1 MVDIYAFLPLYPKSE
16 RRTQVLYL
24 ALLMLFTPEDPSL
37 LLNLPGILLGTED
50 EDARERGDARG
61 NGMCYN

>member
-1 MVDIYAFLPLYPKSE
+1 M
-16 RRTQVLYL
+16 LYL
-24 ALLMLFTPEDPSL
+24 ALLMLFTTEDPSL
-37 LLNLPGILLGTED
+37 LVNLPGILLGTED

>member
-1 MVDIYAFLPLYPKSE
+1 MPFFPFIPSQRED
-16 RRTQVLYL
+16 RTQVLYL
-24 ALLMLFTPEDPSL
+24 ALLMLFTTEDPSL
-37 LLNLPGILLGTED
+37 LVNLPGILLGTED